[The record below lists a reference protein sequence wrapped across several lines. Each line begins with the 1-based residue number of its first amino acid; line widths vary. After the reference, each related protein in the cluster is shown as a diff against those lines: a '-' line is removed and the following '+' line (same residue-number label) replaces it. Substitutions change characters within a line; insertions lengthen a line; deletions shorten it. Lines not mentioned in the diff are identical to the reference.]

1 MTQGEGSSHERR
13 ADALLNPGPFGCDM
27 PKDAMEEVGLAL
39 LLILALGWGVY
50 RWSRWP
56 RALRVRR
63 AFDADGWRV
72 NAALARHVPAGIHGL
87 HDESYDPSDPDAL
100 MDVYSPVKEERLLPA
115 VVWIHG
121 GGWLA
126 GDKGQI
132 ENYARI
138 LASHGYVVVTVN
150 YSLAPRRKYPT
161 PVFQIARALRY
172 LRENADR
179 FQIDAARFFLA
190 GDSAGAQ
197 LAAQLANVISSPKY
211 AALVGVAAPLEREQL
226 GGALLFCGRYDL
238 KRPPYGDLVTT
249 MLWSYSGLRD
259 YRTNRSFSTF
269 SVVDYVSPDFPPT
282 FITCGNG
289 DSLVGQSISFAER
302 LSENSVAVDSLI
314 FPVQHEP
321 ALPHEYQFNLDS
333 PEGKQALERAAA
345 FLAEASRAG
354 VSHSKVS

>member
-1 MTQGEGSSHERR
+1 
-13 ADALLNPGPFGCDM
+13 M
-27 PKDAMEEVGLAL
+27 PKGAMGEVGLAL
-39 LLILALGWGVY
+39 LMIFSLGWGAWT
-50 RWSRWP
+50 WSPWP

-63 AFDADGWRV
+63 SFDADGWRV
-72 NAALARHVPAGIHGL
+72 NAALARHAPAGVHGL
-87 HDESYDPSDPDAL
+87 HDESYDRGRPAAL
-100 MDVYSPVKEERLLPA
+100 MDVYSPVKEERLLPV

-138 LASHGYVVVTVN
+138 LAVRGYVVVTVN
-150 YSLAPRRKYPT
+150 YSLSPRRKYPT
-161 PVFQIARALRY
+161 PLRELATALRY
-172 LRENADR
+172 LKENAER
-179 FQIDAARFFLA
+179 FQIDVTRFFLA

-211 AALVGVAAPLEREQL
+211 AALLGLAAPLERQQL
-226 GGALLFCGRYDL
+226 LGALLFCGRYDL

-269 SVVDYVSPDFPPT
+269 SVVDYVTSEFPPA

-289 DSLVGQSISFAER
+289 DSLLAQSVSFAER
-302 LSENSVAVDSLI
+302 LSENSVAVDSLF
-314 FPVQHEP
+314 FPANYEP
-321 ALPHEYQFNLDS
+321 SLPHEYQFNLDS
-333 PEGKQALERAAA
+333 PEGKLALERAAA

-354 VSHSKVS
+354 ASRVKVS